1 MSKAQK
7 LGGFCPQDS
16 ESIVKNHTKQHP
28 ELSLQGWSNKKKQ
41 LLQGSA
47 QICISWRDGIQQSVF
62 NIYPGC
68 DMSRGLM
75 CCLLKVILDANLQP
89 GTISTASGALQFF
102 LHFCFRRFV
111 EKLGWSEAFLLSHV
125 CFLFATLNAAFFCC
139 VNHLAFGLCVF
150 WMFTEIP
157 SSILLLLYASV
168 WGKITVIYTSKFSK
182 FSPWRI
188 SECCRSF
195 TNGVAKAREKWGDVA
210 MPPTIQTQLG
220 FYIFSWSRYRTS
232 ILKIIIKSI
241 YIYTHIYIHSYNTYI
256 VYLSINMY
264 TCMYISCTLIRWW
277 LEGSEEWVRSISS
290 VQTR

>member
-102 LHFCFRRFV
+102 SSLLLQKVCWKVGVEWSLFIKSCMFFIRNAECCIFLLCQSSCIWPMCFLNVYRNSFQHLTFTLRLCLGENNSDLHFKVQQVFTMANLGVLQELHQWSCKSKGEVRRCCHATNY
-111 EKLGWSEAFLLSHV
+111 SDTIRFL
-125 CFLFATLNAAFFCC
+125 
-139 VNHLAFGLCVF
+139 
-150 WMFTEIP
+150 
-157 SSILLLLYASV
+157 
-168 WGKITVIYTSKFSK
+168 
-182 FSPWRI
+182 
-188 SECCRSF
+188 
-195 TNGVAKAREKWGDVA
+195 
-210 MPPTIQTQLG
+210 
-220 FYIFSWSRYRTS
+220 YIFLES
-232 ILKIIIKSI
+232 IQDK
-241 YIYTHIYIHSYNTYI
+241 YIENYN
-256 VYLSINMY
+256 
-264 TCMYISCTLIRWW
+264 
-277 LEGSEEWVRSISS
+277 
-290 VQTR
+290 